1 MVKLRCGGGLGYPP
15 LEFKMAA
22 WLVARNVHFASSRA
36 SLVSSEKVT
45 VNLNSPSLGR
55 FPGILLYLYAS
66 LTWGSMHAL
75 GSENVA
81 MRPHTCVYGVVW
93 V

>member
-1 MVKLRCGGGLGYPP
+1 M
-15 LEFKMAA
+15 
-22 WLVARNVHFASSRA
+22 HFATSSA
-36 SLVSSEKVT
+36 SLVSSEKDT

-81 MRPHTCVYGVVW
+81 MRPHTCVYGVSVGLAW
-93 V
+93 TQEIGGQLFQT